1 MALQKRRSRFLV
13 KFESGGIKMMT
24 NHSNSVP
31 KFAEGHESL
40 EHFETLHKTLN
51 ETILSVKMTSKSH
64 LAGAA
69 PKSLARATVIIEI
82 SGKLLDAPTG
92 RLIWRPG

>member
-64 LAGAA
+64 LAAR
-69 PKSLARATVIIEI
+69 PQNHSPEQLSSLRYLANCLMHLQE
-82 SGKLLDAPTG
+82 G
-92 RLIWRPG
+92 